1 MNREKVSP
9 AASNFG
15 FRSLLARGFAL
26 SPGLLLAGLALVALV
41 VFLLSLAVGSVRIPL
56 SEIVAVLLGGDA
68 SKPAWATIVL
78 KFRLPKA
85 LTAML
90 AGAALSVSGLQMQT
104 LFRNPLAGPFVL
116 GISSGASLGVA
127 LTVLLAGVA
136 VGLGG
141 STTLLAG
148 ISLAGDTSLALS
160 AIAGSGLVL
169 LLVMSVARK
178 VQSGMT
184 ILILGLMFGYTTSAL
199 VSVLIYFSVVERIQ
213 AYISWTFGSFG
224 GVTWRQ
230 LQVMAPAIV
239 LGLAAGH
246 LLMKPLNAL
255 LLGETY
261 ALSLGLNVRR
271 VRLGIIGSSA
281 VLAGVVTAFCG
292 PIGFL
297 GIAVPHLCRT
307 LLHTSDHRLLLP
319 AVSFMGATLALG
331 ADIVAGLPGSQLTLP
346 LNAVTALLGAPVVI
360 WVILRQRNLRQA
372 FAG

>member
-1 MNREKVSP
+1 MTREDVP
-9 AASNFG
+9 LAASNI
-15 FRSLLARGFAL
+15 RAHSTLTRGFVL
-26 SPGLLLAGLALVALV
+26 SPGLLLAGLALVALA
-41 VFLLSLAVGSVRIPL
+41 VFMLSLAVGSVRIPIGD
-56 SEIVAVLLGGDA
+56 IVSVLLGGDA
-68 SKPAWATIVL
+68 SKPAWETIVL

-127 LTVLLAGVA
+127 LAVLLAGVA

-160 AIAGSGLVL
+160 AIIGSGLVL

-184 ILILGLMFGYTTSAL
+184 LLILGLMFGYTTSAL

-230 LQVMAPAIV
+230 LQVMAPAIL
-239 LGLAAGH
+239 LGLAGGH

-297 GIAVPHLCRT
+297 GIAVPHLCRS